1 MRHGHCAATQRDL
14 VMAWGKQIIS
24 SQVPV
29 GAFLNP
35 SDVRMIAQP
44 SQNPTLSAMW
54 VALIPLTQYKQ
65 Q

>member
-44 SQNPTLSAMW
+44 SPKPHAFSDVGCTNSTNT
-54 VALIPLTQYKQ
+54 I
-65 Q
+65 